1 MEIIKPDTTV
11 IELLKMIIAQNARII
26 EINLQLVTIL
36 NTPIMLVNEQRVG

>member
-1 MEIIKPDTTV
+1 MEIIKPDATV

-36 NTPIMLVNEQRVG
+36 NTPIVLVKEQAIG